1 MSFRI
6 KVPERYDLLS
16 SVHSWIYPDIQ
27 PVPEQTGEGYFGRAY
42 HLENEQVALV
52 IRQNAPGESL
62 RVRYSE
68 SNISRNQVKALVERT
83 LGLGIKLEDALAQM
97 SDDPVIAHLV
107 PRVAGVRPYMSP
119 TPFEALIKTIIQQQ
133 VSYRAANIFTKRM
146 ILGLTKP
153 VSYENQSW
161 YYFPDAS
168 TITKTGI
175 EGLREFGFGYKT
187 EYMHGVASLVAEGS
201 LDIDSF
207 VGVPYE
213 NVLAELKPI
222 RGIGE
227 WTVKVLSLAG
237 LGNFSVFPY
246 GDLVIQRIL
255 GKLYNPDQRMTA
267 KQVREHATTWG
278 DSGTLVLY
286 LLMSS
291 EVLGLIEISSQ
302 KTHKR
307 LPVETPD

>member
-1 MSFRI
+1 MSFRV
-6 KVPERYDLLS
+6 KVPEGYDLLS
-16 SVHSWIYPDIQ
+16 SIHSWIYPDIQ
-27 PVPEQTGEGYFGRAY
+27 PVPERTGEGFFGRAY
-42 HLENEQVALV
+42 NLENEHVAL
-52 IRQNAPGESL
+52 IIEQISPGDEL

-68 SNISRNQVKALVERT
+68 NNVSRRNLKALVKRT
-83 LGLGIKLEDALAQM
+83 LGLGIKFEEALSEM
-97 SDDPVIAHLV
+97 RRDPVITHLV
-107 PRVAGVRPYMSP
+107 PGVVGVRPYMSP

-153 VSYENQSW
+153 KSYENQSW
-161 YYFPDAS
+161 YDFPDAN
-168 TITKTGI
+168 TITKSGLK
-175 EGLREFGFGYKT
+175 GLREFGFGYKT
-187 EYMHGVASLVAEGS
+187 EYVYGVASLIAEGT

-237 LGNFSVFPY
+237 LGNFSVFAY

-255 GKLYNPDQRMTA
+255 GKLYNQGQSMTK
-267 KQVREHATTWG
+267 KQVREHSATWG
-278 DSGTLVLY
+278 DSGTKVLY
-286 LLMSS
+286 LLMSA
-291 EVLGLIEISSQ
+291 EVLGLIKMGPQ

-307 LPVETPD
+307 LPVEKPD